1 MGKIA
6 WVLAVVAIGEGAVT
20 LHLVRQLHT
29 EREEAQVLQARV
41 AELEQQARQPQ
52 QGATF
57 VAIPTQPPTV
67 SPFTT
72 VHKNDAPQP
81 PQAKAVVGSVAP
93 AAVASGAA
101 VPTAFVGARVPIP
114 EPDRDRLRQQ
124 MHANMER
131 QRALLRD
138 PEYRE
143 AMHAQQR
150 MNVAR
155 SNPTVGRDLNLTA
168 EQVDRLYD
176 TLADH
181 AMRSIEN
188 TQPFMWGEQ
197 QDPAQV
203 QEFHR
208 KVMEQQA
215 AQQAELKSVL
225 GEAKYR
231 EWQEYQGMS
240 GVRFE
245 ADRLR
250 SSLASA
256 GVPLDEN
263 LTKPLQKALHNQQIK
278 MMQQV
283 AATASAASPGGRWT
297 AATSGFVGHSNTD
310 SLKMQEDALEMMAA
324 HQKRRREALVDLLT
338 PEQLKVIEDE
348 HNSELQ
354 MQRAQL
360 RMMRAQQ
367 EAGMLDPAQGNAVG
381 FIQDGVNV
389 VVPAS
394 D

>member
-6 WVLAVVAIGEGAVT
+6 LVLAILAIGEGAVT
-20 LHLVRQLHT
+20 LHLVRQLHS

-41 AELEQQARQPQ
+41 TELEQKARHPQP
-52 QGATF
+52 GATF

-72 VHKNDAPQP
+72 VRENEP
-81 PQAKAVVGSVAP
+81 PPAKGVAGSGAP
-93 AAVASGAA
+93 AAVVGGFTVPPAMVSGAA
-101 VPTAFVGARVPIP
+101 MPVPA
-114 EPDRDRLRQQ
+114 PDRDRLRQQ
-124 MHANMER
+124 MQANMER

-143 AMHAQQR
+143 AMQAQQR

-155 SNPTVGRDLNLTA
+155 SNPTVGRDLNLTT
-168 EQVDRLYD
+168 EQLDRLYD

-208 KVMEQQA
+208 KVMEQQV

-225 GEAKYR
+225 GETKYR
-231 EWQEYQGMS
+231 EWQEYQAMS

-263 LTKPLQKALHNQQIK
+263 LTKAVQKALHTQQIK
-278 MMQQV
+278 MTEQA
-283 AATASAASPGGRWT
+283 AATARSASPGGWSV
-297 AATSGFVGHSNTD
+297 ATSGFIGHSI
-310 SLKMQEDALEMMAA
+310 
-324 HQKRRREALVDLLT
+324 RRKA
-338 PEQLKVIEDE
+338 
-348 HNSELQ
+348 
-354 MQRAQL
+354 
-360 RMMRAQQ
+360 MRSGSSRKA
-367 EAGMLDPAQGNAVG
+367 
-381 FIQDGVNV
+381 
-389 VVPAS
+389 
-394 D
+394 

>member
-6 WVLAVVAIGEGAVT
+6 LVLAILAIGEGAVT
-20 LHLVRQLHT
+20 LHLVRQLHS
-29 EREEAQVLQARV
+29 EREEAQVLQARLT
-41 AELEQQARQPQ
+41 ELEQKASQPQ
-52 QGATF
+52 PGATF

-67 SPFTT
+67 SPFTS
-72 VHKNDAPQP
+72 VRKDEPS
-81 PQAKAVVGSVAP
+81 QAKVVVKGGAP
-93 AAVASGAA
+93 AAVAGGFA
-101 VPTAFVGARVPIP
+101 VPTTVVSSAGIP
-114 EPDRDRLRQQ
+114 VSAPDRDRLRQQ
-124 MHANMER
+124 MQANMER

-155 SNPTVGRDLNLTA
+155 TNPSVGRDLNLTP

-176 TLADH
+176 TLADQ
-181 AMRSIEN
+181 AVRSIEN

-225 GEAKYR
+225 GEAKFR
-231 EWQEYQGMS
+231 EWQEYQGMT
-240 GVRFE
+240 GVRYE
-245 ADRLR
+245 VDRLR
-250 SSLASA
+250 SSLATA
-256 GVPLDEN
+256 GVPLDES
-263 LTKPLQKALHNQQIK
+263 LAKPLQKALHDQQVK
-278 MMQQV
+278 MMQQ
-283 AATASAASPGGRWT
+283 AAASASAASPGGWV
-297 AATSGFVGHSNTD
+297 AATSGFVGNSNTD
-310 SLKMQEDALEMMAA
+310 SLKMQENALEMMAA
-324 HQKRRREALVDLLT
+324 HQKRRREALDGLLT

-348 HNSELQ
+348 HNAELQ

-381 FIQDGVNV
+381 FIQDSVTIA
-389 VVPAS
+389 VPAS